1 MRPSSPVLAAPVSWG
16 RCTGLN
22 PGHSK
27 TMMAAF
33 IIAIQGTVSQ
43 AVLLGLCAA
52 GHRMRRAC

>member
-1 MRPSSPVLAAPVSWG
+1 VSWG

-33 IIAIQGTVSQ
+33 IIVIRGTVSQ